1 MKKKS
6 HKRSAEGEKVSDQIF
21 LVHRKT
27 SRDVELSHIGSVKGQ
42 KYQTKKTLI
51 HH

>member
-6 HKRSAEGEKVSDQIF
+6 NKGSAEGQKVSDQIF

-27 SRDVELSHIGSVKGQ
+27 SREVGIVSYIDQGIVTHRVG
-42 KYQTKKTLI
+42 
-51 HH
+51 